1 MGGWMVIYKENEELQ
16 NIMPNFKSHGGGGSR
31 ERSYFTTRVQFII
44 HFAIIKNMGKGW
56 EQKSDMYSL
65 LCACA
70 CIE

>member
-44 HFAIIKNMGKGW
+44 HFAIIKTWGRGGNKNPICTA
-56 EQKSDMYSL
+56 YF
-65 LCACA
+65 AHVRV
-70 CIE
+70 